1 MWFLGYLKVECE
13 AEHRRRTSSYL
24 LRLGLK
30 LSILRYSLAGSDDP
44 KSSLSCSVIDIDAG
58 DFQKCSVSSS
68 LILAHSL
75 CAYTPFCILSLVITI
90 TKKRY
95 HDKACNTHASPDN
108 VVNVVGFYFNHLYLF
123 ILVF

>member
-1 MWFLGYLKVECE
+1 M
-13 AEHRRRTSSYL
+13 RRH

-30 LSILRYSLAGSDDP
+30 LSFLRYSLAGSDDP
-44 KSSLSCSVIDIDAG
+44 ISSLSCSVIDVDAG

-75 CAYTPFCILSLVITI
+75 CAYTPFCMLSLDITI
-90 TKKRY
+90 TKKQY

-108 VVNVVGFYFNHLYLF
+108 VNVVGFYFNHLYLF
-123 ILVF
+123 LFSNSETDSSDFRAIVNLLWDVSG